1 MYLDF
6 DNEQFDNFFE
16 LEFEQTTEVSDGGFD
31 RGYQEG
37 YAKGDE
43 DGKIKGIAEGQEI
56 GYADALAKR
65 TDLVVT
71 ANGDYTPTGD
81 STGFKSV
88 SVNVGG
94 ENKLAQVLS
103 KTVVELT
110 EEDLRGVTVIGSYA
124 FYKCKQLVSV
134 AIPEGVTEIT
144 DRPFNST
151 SSKLTKIV
159 IPKSMAIFSDY
170 AFYGAN
176 NAVLYIKDVA
186 SWLKITEKPA
196 NSSDYYCA
204 PRTYIRF
211 LDNDGNEKTNIIIPD
226 GIESVRVSA
235 FYNANRIVSISIPN
249 TVTDIGASALSSCSA
264 LLSANI
270 PDGVTI
276 IANRLFYSCSNLAS
290 ITIPEG
296 VTSIGEYA
304 FYGCT
309 SLKTLT
315 IPANVTYIG
324 THAFHSCK
332 NIENLVVKAT
342 TPPTLESYMA
352 LYSGPQKITVPR
364 GTKEAYDSATNWSNY
379 SYMIEEGD
387 V

>member
-31 RGYQEG
+31 RGYKEG

-43 DGKIKGIAEGQEI
+43 EGKIKGRAEGQEI

-65 TDLVVT
+65 TELVVT
-71 ANGDYTPTGD
+71 KNGEYTPTDG

-110 EEDLRGVTVIGSYA
+110 EEDLRGATVIGSYA
-124 FYKCKQLVSV
+124 FYKCKQLTSV
-134 AIPEGVTEIT
+134 EIPEGVTEIT
-144 DRPFNST
+144 DRPFNNT
-151 SSKLTKIV
+151 SYKLTKIV

-170 AFYGAN
+170 AFYGAD
-176 NAVLYIKDVA
+176 NAVVYIKDVA
-186 SWLKITEKPA
+186 SWLKITENRA
-196 NSSDYYCA
+196 NPDDYYCS

-211 LDNDGNEKTNIIIPD
+211 LDNDGNEMTNITIPD
-226 GIESVRVSA
+226 GTESVRASA
-235 FYNANRIVSISIPN
+235 FYRANKIVSISIPN
-249 TVTDIGASALSSCSA
+249 TVTDIGASAFSSCSA
-264 LLSANI
+264 LLNANI

-276 IANRLFYSCSNLAS
+276 IANRLFNECSRLAS

-296 VTSIGEYA
+296 VTSIGQYA
-304 FYGCT
+304 FYGCVA
-309 SLKTLT
+309 LKALT
-315 IPANVTYIG
+315 IPAGVTSIG
-324 THAFHSCK
+324 THAFSNCK
-332 NIENLVVKAT
+332 NIENLIVKAT
-342 TPPTLESYMA
+342 TPPTLASGMA
-352 LYSGPQKITVPR
+352 LYSGPKKITVPR
-364 GTKEAYDSATNWSNY
+364 GAKEAYDSATNWSSY
-379 SYMIEEGD
+379 AYMIVEGD